1 MRTKRS
7 SWRQWAI
14 TGLSGRSL
22 TSGSCML
29 FWIKKTQTWLKSM
42 VNRLWCLSRTWVPA
56 VRCAGT
62 PARARVTPVGCWTD
76 ARCLKETMIRST
88 LCSSV
93 AQFLAKGCGKLP
105 CATGNVAV
113 AEGEFSIMLKG
124 EKKVPCLYSLCVKMS
139 PFIPGD
145 KETSRGRAVG
155 FTGQVR
161 APPPPPVCSW
171 ADWWRGSSPPARLLA
186 LVVGLVPSAPCFQ
199 RLPRPILTAACAGE
213 RAVSPS
219 PHRAPLLLCWSRTI
233 GGVLC
238 TGQKSGVWFHFLHT
252 PARTQYV
259 FLLLVLVARAVC
271 IRHSSERARCGGIG
285 SWWRHL
291 CGACL
296 NCQVAARGP
305 GGLHSLA

>member
-161 APPPPPVCSW
+161 APPPPQSAAEQTDGAGAPRLPAFWPLWSVWSRAHRASSDCLGRSW
-171 ADWWRGSSPPARLLA
+171 
-186 LVVGLVPSAPCFQ
+186 Q
-199 RLPRPILTAACAGE
+199 RLAPGRGLCPLHRIGLPCCSVGAGQLGE
-213 RAVSPS
+213 CCVQDKSQVCGFIFCT
-219 PHRAPLLLCWSRTI
+219 HLL
-233 GGVLC
+233 G
-238 TGQKSGVWFHFLHT
+238 
-252 PARTQYV
+252 
-259 FLLLVLVARAVC
+259 
-271 IRHSSERARCGGIG
+271 HSTFFSY
-285 SWWRHL
+285 
-291 CGACL
+291 
-296 NCQVAARGP
+296 
-305 GGLHSLA
+305 